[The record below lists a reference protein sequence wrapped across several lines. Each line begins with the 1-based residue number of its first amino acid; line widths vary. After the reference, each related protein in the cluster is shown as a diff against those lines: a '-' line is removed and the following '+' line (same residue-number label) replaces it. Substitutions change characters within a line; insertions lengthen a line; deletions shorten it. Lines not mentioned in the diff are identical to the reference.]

1 LKFTYF
7 SVTKKYV
14 RRLNIRVGQ
23 LIGIIRQKRIAMR
36 NTLIYFSGNYIHWKG
51 IEITGNTQ
59 DNGSYIYVGQY
70 AYASSNCIFE
80 LLNIHH
86 NGMGFWLRDD
96 KGGANSNN
104 NLILN
109 CDIHHN
115 ADPITNGDPYG
126 NGDGLGIN
134 INIGNTVTIRGCRI
148 YYNSDDGLD
157 PYGSDATIIIDKCWF
172 FYNGLEFDT
181 FNWQHDASGIK
192 YGGTNTDH
200 GNTVL
205 YPTTNCISYR
215 NSWIGFNT
223 NGALAAVSAYN
234 CISALNGGHNGTGQ
248 GFQLKDPD
256 GRAHI
261 LKNNISYND
270 NSNSI
275 SSTSTVID
283 NTFLVSG
290 NTNTAYTL
298 SSADF
303 VSLDPSGLTSAR
315 QSDGSLP
322 NIDFLHLAPGS
333 RLIDAGVD
341 VGLPF
346 SGKAPD
352 LGPFEAQTGSTT
364 PIPVP
369 SPMYI
374 SSVVENASPT
384 LLEMTYNITLANVVP
399 SASTFSVIVNSV
411 VRGVN
416 AIAISGTRVQLTLAN
431 AIKSGDIVTV
441 SYTKP
446 ATNPIQTPSG
456 GTATGITTQPV
467 NNNCRNISPTAV
479 ITSPIINS
487 SFTSVANITISAT
500 ALDADGSVSLV
511 EFYNGNTKLGSKSEA
526 PYSFIWTNVPAG
538 TYSLTVVAI
547 DNLNSKTTSAAITIS
562 VINAQ
567 TSLNKHPVVKISNP
581 RKGNVFENLST
592 IMIDAIATDPDGTV
606 TKVEF
611 FNGSVRLVELT
622 TAPYSFTW
630 KDVAA
635 GSYSIKA
642 IATDNS
648 NDTTISAPVEF
659 VVGSKVKYDANSDII
674 KLYPNPNDGHFSI
687 AFINPLQNEK
697 SDIVIT
703 DMAGK
708 QVYNGPVLKEE
719 TLKQIDLSDSKSGIY
734 IMMIKN
740 KEILVTKKF
749 IKK

>member
-248 GFQLKDPD
+248 GFQFKDPD

-275 SSTSTVID
+275 SSISTVID

-315 QSDGSLP
+315 QSDVSLP

-352 LGPFEAQTGSTT
+352 LGTFEAQTGSTT

-369 SPMYI
+369 IPGFI
-374 SSVVENASPT
+374 SSVVENATPS
-384 LLEMTYNITLANVVP
+384 LLEMTYDLNLNNLIVP
-399 SASTFSVIVNSV
+399 AASAFSVSVNSV

-416 AIAISGTRVQLTLAN
+416 AIAISGTRVQLTLEN

-446 ATNPIQTPSG
+446 ETNPIQTSSG
-456 GTATGITTQPV
+456 GTATGITT
-467 NNNCRNISPTAV
+467 
-479 ITSPIINS
+479 
-487 SFTSVANITISAT
+487 
-500 ALDADGSVSLV
+500 
-511 EFYNGNTKLGSKSEA
+511 K
-526 PYSFIWTNVPAG
+526 
-538 TYSLTVVAI
+538 
-547 DNLNSKTTSAAITIS
+547 
-562 VINAQ
+562 
-567 TSLNKHPVVKISNP
+567 
-581 RKGNVFENLST
+581 
-592 IMIDAIATDPDGTV
+592 
-606 TKVEF
+606 
-611 FNGSVRLVELT
+611 
-622 TAPYSFTW
+622 
-630 KDVAA
+630 
-635 GSYSIKA
+635 
-642 IATDNS
+642 
-648 NDTTISAPVEF
+648 PVE
-659 VVGSKVKYDANSDII
+659 
-674 KLYPNPNDGHFSI
+674 
-687 AFINPLQNEK
+687 
-697 SDIVIT
+697 
-703 DMAGK
+703 GK

-719 TLKQIDLSDSKSGIY
+719 TLKQIDLSDSKLGIY

>member
-1 LKFTYF
+1 MRGGNYSYTSTQNLSGKNGTSGNLIKIWAYPGETPVIKRGSGF
-7 SVTKKYV
+7 SYSGDFKS
-14 RRLNIRVGQ
+14 
-23 LIGIIRQKRIAMR
+23 
-36 NTLIYFSGNYIHWKG
+36 LIYFSGNYIHWKG

-59 DNGSYIYVGQY
+59 DDGSYIYVGQY

-369 SPMYI
+369 IPGFI
-374 SSVVENASPT
+374 SSVVENATPS
-384 LLEMTYNITLANVVP
+384 LLEMTYDLNLNNLIVP
-399 SASTFSVIVNSV
+399 AASAFSVSVNSV
-411 VRGVN
+411 VRTVN
-416 AIAISGTRVQLTLAN
+416 AIVISGTKVQLTLSS
-431 AIKSGDIVTV
+431 AIKFGEIVKI
-441 SYTKP
+441 SYVKP
-446 ATNPIQTPSG
+446 ATNPLQ
-456 GTATGITTQPV
+456 TATGGQALSISALQVINNLINPTKDAAPVKITMT
-467 NNNCRNISPTAV
+467 ISPNHIHRT
-479 ITSPIINS
+479 INILLQYSS
-487 SFTSVANITISAT
+487 SFSIQDPAMSPQIIRIFDISGKLFIEKSVVTGVKNIRIPINLRS
-500 ALDADGSVSLV
+500 GV
-511 EFYNGNTKLGSKSEA
+511 Y
-526 PYSFIWTNVPAG
+526 
-538 TYSLTVVAI
+538 TVVILSSGVEMA
-547 DNLNSKTTSAAITIS
+547 S
-562 VINAQ
+562 Q
-567 TSLNKHPVVKISNP
+567 KI
-581 RKGNVFENLST
+581 
-592 IMIDAIATDPDGTV
+592 M
-606 TKVEF
+606 
-611 FNGSVRLVELT
+611 
-622 TAPYSFTW
+622 
-630 KDVAA
+630 
-635 GSYSIKA
+635 
-642 IATDNS
+642 
-648 NDTTISAPVEF
+648 
-659 VVGSKVKYDANSDII
+659 
-674 KLYPNPNDGHFSI
+674 
-687 AFINPLQNEK
+687 
-697 SDIVIT
+697 
-703 DMAGK
+703 
-708 QVYNGPVLKEE
+708 VY
-719 TLKQIDLSDSKSGIY
+719 
-734 IMMIKN
+734 
-740 KEILVTKKF
+740 
-749 IKK
+749 